1 MSESLLGDIRVFT
14 DVSQIWKRYPVNYNP
29 KTHELTWSYSKL
41 SDIYSKL
48 YKEQKR
54 EDYIK
59 MQESILYNLLTSLN
73 QSCISYNRSKKGFF
87 LDSHVCFIHAETLS
101 RTLSHSNNVTKE
113 IFKSSP
119 IISFYKEGI
128 LQNRSDICIASN
140 QSVCIKYIHTHEL
153 GPPRYQICWNWTAVK
168 DPMLRLLIERNKTL
182 GKWNILSG
190 DSPTTLC
197 ILEQY

>member
-1 MSESLLGDIRVFT
+1 MSESVPTDI
-14 DVSQIWKRYPVNYNP
+14 SQIWKRYPVNYSP

-41 SDIYSKL
+41 SDMYSKL

-59 MQESILYNLLTSLN
+59 MQKQILENLFIFLDQL
-73 QSCISYNRSKKGFF
+73 CISYNRSKKGFF
-87 LDSHVCFIHAETLS
+87 LDSHVCFIYLETK
-101 RTLSHSNNVTKE
+101 SHTFSYSGNFTKE
-113 IFKSSP
+113 LFKSSP
-119 IISFYKEGI
+119 ILPLYKEGI

-153 GPPRYQICWNWTAVK
+153 GPPQYRICWNWKALK
-168 DPMLRLLIERNKTL
+168 EPMLRFLIERNRML
-182 GKWNILSG
+182 GKWNVLSG